1 MYQAG
6 AIPTTVKS
14 LAYEL
19 VASTEHTP
27 WYPEGW
33 TDRDRAYA
41 RPFPE
46 QFTAPEAWPDWEPRH

>member
-1 MYQAG
+1 
-6 AIPTTVKS
+6 
-14 LAYEL
+14 